1 MAIQNFEELNMLKRR
16 SLPYREYFGD
26 MELTPKQKEDRERL
40 ALILEDYIMLFF
52 DMIETSM
59 AMNILNETR
68 VKQEL
73 TYNLYDQLADK
84 GYFPNDIELNKYIT
98 KTVDDAYTSTV
109 DNLQSHPMD
118 YDYTGNSPYW
128 VSEDRAM
135 FIAENEANTLF
146 NSKEFVEAS
155 AQGKTHKIWM
165 AYPDDRVRPTH
176 VITNGSKIPIGAYF
190 TVGNA
195 RMLYP
200 KDLTSELSTASEY
213 PEEYINCRCQVVYI

>member
-1 MAIQNFEELNMLKRR
+1 
-16 SLPYREYFGD
+16 

-40 ALILEDYIMLFF
+40 AVILEDYIMMFF
-52 DMIETSM
+52 DMINTSL

-68 VKQEL
+68 IKQEL
-73 TYNLYDQLADK
+73 IYNLYDALADAN
-84 GYFPNDIELNKYIT
+84 YFANDIELNQYIT
-98 KTVDDAYTSTV
+98 KTVNDAYTSTV
-109 DNLQSHPMD
+109 DNLKSHPMD

-146 NSKEFVEAS
+146 NSKEYIEAS
-155 AQGKTHKIWM
+155 AQGYTHKIWV

-176 VITNGSKIPIGAYF
+176 VQTNGSKIPIGAYF

-200 KDLTSELSTASEY
+200 KDLTSELSTAGDY
-213 PEEYINCRCQVVYI
+213 PEEYINCRCQAVYI

>member
-1 MAIQNFEELNMLKRR
+1 MAIQNFDKLNILKRR

-40 ALILEDYIMLFF
+40 AVILEDYIMMFF
-52 DMIETSM
+52 DMINTSL

-68 VKQEL
+68 IKQEL
-73 TYNLYDQLADK
+73 IYNLYDALADAN
-84 GYFPNDIELNKYIT
+84 YFANDIELNRYIT
-98 KTVDDAYTSTV
+98 KTVNDAYTSTV
-109 DNLQSHPMD
+109 DNLESHPMD

-146 NSKEFVEAS
+146 NSKEYIEAS
-155 AQGKTHKIWM
+155 AQGYTHKIWV

-176 VITNGSKIPIGAYF
+176 VQTNGSKIPIGAYF

-200 KDLTSELSTASEY
+200 KDLTSELSTAGDY